1 MDKRTQTLV
10 KKLRARDCR
19 ITPQR
24 LALLELLFNSQEHP
38 SAIQLYDQ
46 LRPQFPTLSLATVY
60 KTLNLLKEMGEV
72 REIGFSDGDS
82 RYDAVKP
89 FSHAHLMCTQC
100 HSIVDADVPALLD
113 EEQVLAS
120 HSGYKITGHRFD
132 FFGICPKCQAQSQ
145 SDGA

>member
-1 MDKRTQTLV
+1 MDERIQTLV
-10 KKLRARDCR
+10 NKLRARECR

-38 SAIQLYDQ
+38 SAGQLYDQ
-46 LRPQFPTLSLATVY
+46 LKPQFPTLSLATVY

-89 FSHAHLMCTQC
+89 FSHAHLMCIQC
-100 HSIVDADVPALLD
+100 HSIVDADVPALSD
-113 EEQVLAS
+113 EERALATR
-120 HSGYKITGHRFD
+120 SGYEITGHRFD
-132 FFGICPKCQAQSQ
+132 FFGICPKCQSK
-145 SDGA
+145 S

>member
-1 MDKRTQTLV
+1 MDKRVKTLV
-10 KKLRARDCR
+10 EKLRARECR

-24 LALLELLFNSQEHP
+24 LALLELLVNSAGSSQCRT
-38 SAIQLYDQ
+38 AI
-46 LRPQFPTLSLATVY
+46 RPTQAAIPTMSLATVY

-100 HSIVDADVPALLD
+100 HSIIDADMPSLFD
-113 EEQVLAS
+113 EEQALATR
-120 HSGYKITGHRFD
+120 SGYRITGHRFD
-132 FFGICPKCQAQSQ
+132 FFGICPKCQSK
-145 SDGA
+145 S